1 MDKRNL
7 DPFKGPSSGLADET
21 LQRVLW
27 LSDFLQIE
35 FFERK
40 CISEMIMTHI
50 SIKNCVMFLNEA
62 FKKLN
67 VSEESNEIW
76 YTLLN
81 FCVSFVSK
89 NLEPVWKLHSEK
101 LSKIGPKI
109 VDEIIER
116 SFRMVRGEEGGNYGE
131 MVKIF
136 MEYRKQAD
144 PIGMLNE
151 LRKSIVKKTE
161 NSNNIYQQ

>member
-7 DPFKGPSSGLADET
+7 DPFKGPSSGLTDET
-21 LQRVLW
+21 LQRALW

-35 FFERK
+35 SFERK

-81 FCVSFVSK
+81 YCVSFVSK
-89 NLEPVWKLHSEK
+89 NLEPVWGLHSEK

-109 VDEIIER
+109 IDEIIER
-116 SFRMVRGEEGGNYGE
+116 SFRMVRGEEGGHYAE

-136 MEYRKQAD
+136 MEYRKESD
-144 PIGMLNE
+144 PVAMLGE
-151 LRKSIVKKTE
+151 LRRSIVKKTE
-161 NSNNIYQQ
+161 NS

>member
-1 MDKRNL
+1 
-7 DPFKGPSSGLADET
+7 
-21 LQRVLW
+21 
-27 LSDFLQIE
+27 
-35 FFERK
+35 
-40 CISEMIMTHI
+40 
-50 SIKNCVMFLNEA
+50 MFLNEA